1 MARIG
6 IPELDPA
13 LEAELMGEML
23 QVEELMRSH
32 LEGNYPFVI
41 ETSRHLVD
49 AGGKRLR
56 PLVALLA
63 ARFGKGCDIDVLK
76 SAVVVELTH
85 LGTLYH
91 DDVMDEAPLRRG
103 VESANNRWTNTVAIL
118 TGDYLFAK
126 VSALLADLGPE
137 AVRLQA
143 HTFERLVIGQIKETQ
158 VQTPGLT
165 QLEHYL
171 AVISDKTSSLIATS
185 ARYGA
190 MISGASDEA
199 IEILTQYGE
208 KMGTVFQLADDIIDI
223 ESTTAESGKTPGTD
237 LREGVPTLVTLFIL
251 DSENPADADL
261 KKILSAPI
269 TDEAIVQQTLTTLR
283 THQAMAE
290 AKAMV
295 AALGDEA
302 REILAPLPDSPA
314 KSALISLCDAV
325 ITRTA

>member
-6 IPELDPA
+6 IPEIDPA

-23 QVEELMRSH
+23 QVEELMRTH
-32 LEGNYPFVI
+32 LDGKYPFVI

-269 TDEAIVQQTLTTLR
+269 IDEAIVQQTLTTLR

>member
-41 ETSRHLVD
+41 ETSLHLVD

>member
-6 IPELDPA
+6 IPEIDPA

-32 LEGNYPFVI
+32 LDGKYPFVI

-63 ARFGKGCDIDVLK
+63 ARFGKGCDLDVLK

-261 KKILSAPI
+261 KKILSSPI
-269 TDEAIVQQTLTTLR
+269 IDEAIVQQTLTTLR